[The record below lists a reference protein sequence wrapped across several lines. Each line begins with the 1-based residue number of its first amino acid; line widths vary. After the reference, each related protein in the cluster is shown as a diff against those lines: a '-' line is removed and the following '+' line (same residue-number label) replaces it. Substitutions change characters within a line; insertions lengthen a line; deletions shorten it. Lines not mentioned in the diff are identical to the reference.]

1 MVCLLHIRITSQ
13 ICILVILSY
22 VIAMHVCCLVAVVL
36 SNVVNWL
43 SIVLYSVFL
52 FMNYDKKML
61 CILVLHF
68 VKMMKRHVRMCR

>member
-36 SNVVNWL
+36 SNVV
-43 SIVLYSVFL
+43 IHCFIFCVFVYEL
-52 FMNYDKKML
+52 
-61 CILVLHF
+61 
-68 VKMMKRHVRMCR
+68 R